1 MKSSRRAIFS
11 KPSMQ
16 LAVETPTPP
25 DANDFAELGVLP
37 LSDDV
42 SHGAQ
47 EHPGR
52 EGLLSRSYIGLL
64 ITQLLGAMND
74 NVFRWLCVWIGK
86 DLVSERYQDLAV
98 SAGLALLVLPFILLA
113 APAGYLA
120 DRFSKRDVIVGCKV
134 AEVLLMAVGILVILM
149 GNVWAMYTILFL
161 MGSQSALF
169 GPAKYSAIPEIVRP
183 TRISAAN
190 GLIAMT
196 TIVAIVGGT
205 VIAGY
210 LHSWTQ
216 PLGQGRWWLSTA
228 LLVGVAGAGLLTSLL
243 IKPLPVADPA
253 RRFPI
258 NPVGQ
263 AARDLR
269 ILFSDRPLLLAALGS
284 ALFWGLAGLFQV
296 NVEKFA
302 SDGLGLEPKD
312 IGPMLGILACGVA
325 IGNVTAGWLS
335 GGRIEL
341 GLVPFGAAGIVAGSI
356 LLAFVPGGAVPP
368 DGGVAFLSAAY
379 VLSAVCLFGLG
390 ICAGMYDVPLQSFLQ
405 YRSPVISRGAIL
417 AASNLMTF
425 TGMLI
430 ASGVF
435 AGLALR
441 FSGKAI
447 FLLSGLT
454 LAPAVVVMV
463 LIIPRETVRFLL
475 WVAMRLVYRV
485 RLEGLHNVPAHG
497 GALLAPNHVSF
508 ADGLLVGLASPR
520 HPHFMVYAEYFDNP
534 LLRWFGRLG
543 GAIPVRPGKKSSVV
557 EALRTAR
564 ETLRRGD
571 IVAIFPEGGLSR
583 TGDVRRFEPG
593 FLAVLK
599 STGCPVVPMYLSGLW
614 GSIFSFEGGKF
625 FWKIPRRWRRT
636 VTIRFGK
643 PIHNPEGPKQIRQ
656 AVQELGA
663 DLMAEERRRDMNLP
677 RRFLRMCRRARF
689 REKAADS
696 TGMRLSGGSLLTRTL
711 ILRRLLRREVLA
723 GDEQYVGLLLPPS
736 AGAVV
741 CNAALAV
748 DRRIAVNLNY
758 TLSSE
763 ELNACIARCGIRH
776 VLTSRRVMERLD
788 LKIDAELVFLEDF
801 REKVTLLDK
810 LASAA
815 VAHFEPVW
823 SLERRLRLT
832 KIDPDDLLTVIF
844 TSGSTGLPKGVM
856 LTHGNIGS
864 NIDSV
869 QRILHLRR
877 DDVLLGIL
885 PFFHSFGYTATL
897 WTVLTLEPKGVY
909 HYSPLEA
916 RQVGKLCREHGV
928 TILVGSPTFLRS
940 YTRRCTPEEFATLDV
955 VVAGSEKLPKEVS
968 DVFEQKFGVRPIEGY
983 GTTELSPVVSANIPP
998 SRAVTPGESG
1008 VKEGTVGRP
1017 LPGIRAKVVDLETGE
1032 DLGEGKSGMLLVTG
1046 PNVMKG
1052 YLDEPEKTAEVL
1064 RDGWYVTGD
1073 VAMIDSDGFITI
1085 TGRESR
1091 FAKIGGEMVPHL
1103 RVEEVIGRV
1112 LSDSTDQT
1120 AAAEDDEGPDRQ
1132 FVVTS
1137 VPDPRKGERLVVL
1150 HTGLPKSPDDIC
1162 RALAE
1167 TDLPRLWV
1175 PSPENFRQV
1184 EEIPILGTGK
1194 LDLRRL
1200 RERAMREFDPASEKP

>member
-1 MKSSRRAIFS
+1 ME
-11 KPSMQ
+11 KPP
-16 LAVETPTPP
+16 LL
-25 DANDFAELGVLP
+25 DNDDSAELGVLP
-37 LSDDV
+37 LSEAAPHGV
-42 SHGAQ
+42 S

-52 EGLLSRSYIGLL
+52 EGLLSRSYVGLL
-64 ITQLLGAMND
+64 VTQFLGAMND
-74 NVFRWLCVWIGK
+74 NIFRWFCVWIGK
-86 DLVSERYQDLAV
+86 DLVSEQFEDLAV
-98 SAGLALLVLPFILLA
+98 SAGLALLVLPFIVLA

-134 AEVLLMAVGILVILM
+134 AEVVLMIVGVLAILS
-149 GNVWAMYTILFL
+149 GNLWAMFTILFL

-169 GPAKYSAIPEIVRP
+169 GPAKYSSIPEIVRP

-205 VIAGY
+205 VVAGY
-210 LHSWTQ
+210 LHNWTQ
-216 PLGQGRWWLSTA
+216 PLGQGRWWMSMA
-228 LLVGVAGAGLLTSLL
+228 LLVGVAAVGLLTSLL
-243 IKPLPVADPA
+243 IRPLPVANPTRPFPLNPA
-253 RRFPI
+253 
-258 NPVGQ
+258 GQ
-263 AARDLR
+263 AWRDFRTLA
-269 ILFSDRPLLLAALGS
+269 SDRALLLAALGS
-284 ALFWGLAGLFQV
+284 ALFWALGGLFQV

-302 SDGLGLEPKD
+302 SEGLGLVPKD
-312 IGPMLGILACGVA
+312 IGPLLGILACGVA
-325 IGNVTAGWLS
+325 VGNVTAGWLS

-341 GLVPFGAAGIVAGSI
+341 GLVPFAAAGIVLGSI
-356 LLAFVPGGAVPP
+356 LLAFVPGGAVPA
-368 DGGVAFLSAAY
+368 GGAPFFSPAY
-379 VLSAVCLFGLG
+379 VLSGVCLFGLG

-405 YRSPVISRGAIL
+405 YRSPVASRGAIL
-417 AASNLMTF
+417 AASNMMTF
-425 TGMLI
+425 TGALL
-430 ASGVF
+430 AAGLF
-435 AGLALR
+435 AGLGVF
-441 FSGKAI
+441 FSGRMI
-447 FLLSGLT
+447 FLLSGLA

-463 LIIPRETVRFLL
+463 LVIPRETVRFIVWL
-475 WVAMRLVYRV
+475 VTRLMYRV
-485 RLEGLHNVPAHG
+485 KVEGLHHVPAHG
-497 GALLAPNHVSF
+497 GVLLTPNHISWV
-508 ADGLLVGLASPR
+508 DGLLIGLASPR
-520 HPHFMVYAEYFDNP
+520 HPHYMVYADYFEKP
-534 LLRWFGRLG
+534 LIGWFGRLG
-543 GAIPVRPGKKSSVV
+543 GVIPVRPGKKSSVV

-583 TGDVRRFEPG
+583 TGDLRRFEPG
-593 FLAVLK
+593 FLAVRK
-599 STGCPVVPMYLSGLW
+599 GTGCPVVPVYISGLW

-625 FWKIPRRWRRT
+625 FWKIPRRLRRT

-643 PIHNPEGPKQIRQ
+643 PIHDPEGPNHIRQ

-663 DLMAEERRRDMNLP
+663 DLMDAERRRDMNLP

-696 TGMRLSGGSLLTRTL
+696 TGMRLTGGSLLVRTL

-723 GDEQYVGLLLPPS
+723 ADERYVGLLLPPS
-736 AGAVV
+736 VGAVV
-741 CNAALAV
+741 SNAALAV

-763 ELNACIARCGIRH
+763 VLNACIARCGIRH

-788 LKIDAELVFLEDF
+788 LQIDAELVFLDDF

-810 LASAA
+810 VAA
-815 VAHFEPVW
+815 AAAGHLEPVW
-823 SLERRLRLT
+823 SLERRLGLT

-856 LTHGNIGS
+856 LTYGNIGS

-869 QRILHLRR
+869 QRILRLRR

-897 WTVLTLEPKGVY
+897 WTMLTLEPKGVY

-916 RQVGKLCREHGV
+916 RQVGKLCQEHGV

-940 YTRRCTPEEFATLDV
+940 YTRRCTPEEFAALDV

-968 DVFEQKFGVRPIEGY
+968 DAFEQKFGVRPIEGY
-983 GTTELSPVVSANIPP
+983 GTTELSPVVSANIPR
-998 SRAVTPGESG
+998 SRAVTPGDSG
-1008 VKEGTVGRP
+1008 VKEGTVGRT
-1017 LPGIRAKVVDLETGE
+1017 LPGIRAKVVDLDTGD

-1064 RDGWYVTGD
+1064 RDGWYETGD
-1073 VAMIDSDGFITI
+1073 VASIDSEGFITI

-1091 FAKIGGEMVPHL
+1091 FAKLGGEMVPHL
-1103 RVEEVIGRV
+1103 RIEEMIGQV
-1112 LSDSTDQT
+1112 LGD
-1120 AAAEDDEGPDRQ
+1120 AMPPAAEIDDEPDRQ

-1137 VPDPRKGERLVVL
+1137 VPDARKGERLVVL
-1150 HTGLPKSPDDIC
+1150 HTGLPKSPEDIC

-1167 TDLPRLWV
+1167 TELPRLWI
-1175 PSPENFRQV
+1175 PSPESFRRID
-1184 EEIPILGTGK
+1184 EIPLLGTGK
-1194 LDLRRL
+1194 LDLRRI
-1200 RERAMREFDPASEKP
+1200 RDRALAEFGAAESS